1 MRPIRVTLQNRSYK
15 EFEEDLLKCFSG
27 AVLSNEERLRGFYE
41 RVLSQYRSIILDLDT
56 STLLM
61 GLTYNSGWILC
72 EEFVRH
78 MPTPSTLEAYMEK
91 QAEQE
96 GSYEMD
102 FEREAMKQNLGAKT
116 FLPDEEVFSRIIE
129 KMAIV
134 GNIELLSQGEREYL
148 NLVAKYYREGGQK

>member
-1 MRPIRVTLQNRSYK
+1 MRPIRVTLQNRSYE
-15 EFEEDLLKCFSG
+15 EFAEDLLKCFAG

-41 RVLSQYRSIILDLDT
+41 RMLSQYRSIILDLDT

-78 MPTPSTLEAYMEK
+78 MPTPNTIEAYMEK

-96 GSYEMD
+96 AAYEMD
-102 FEREAMKQNLGAKT
+102 FEREVMNQKPGVKT
-116 FLPDEEVFSRIIE
+116 FCPDEEVFSRIIE

-134 GNIELLSQGEREYL
+134 GDIKLLSRGEREYL
-148 NLVAKYYREGGQK
+148 NLVAKYYREGGHK